1 MKDESTLHL
10 GPRARAAV
18 RSIAR
23 FVNPFALLIAGR
35 RWMPVVGILHHTG
48 RNTGRTYATPLGM
61 RPYAGAF
68 VMPLT
73 FSENAAWYR
82 NVVAAGR
89 AVVTYRGRD
98 QEVSGPEVID
108 FSAAAPAFPR
118 YERLQFR
125 ALGINQFVRL
135 TTNRKVKETPLVQV
149 TSVRS
154 SGVALGVIAVA
165 QLMVVLDVA
174 IVNVALPSIQ
184 RALSFSATDLEWVVN
199 AYAIAFG
206 GLLLLGGRAGDL
218 FGRLRMFVAGTLV
231 FTAGS
236 LAGGLATTA
245 TALIAARSLQGVGAA
260 IVAPTALSLL
270 ADTFAEGSA
279 RNRAL
284 GVYSAVSAGGGAL
297 GLLLG
302 GVITNYL
309 SWRWILF
316 VNVPVGIVLAVV
328 APRVL
333 STARGRRGRL
343 DLPGAAA
350 VTAGATLLVYGLSRA
365 AVHGWDDPATIVTL
379 GGGAALLA
387 VFVAIEAVSRHA
399 LLPLRVFG
407 NRNRSGAYALSL
419 ATGAA
424 LSGTLFTLTL
434 FLQNVL
440 GLTPLQ
446 AGFAFLP
453 TAMGVVVGAGI
464 TSRIVGR
471 TGPRL
476 PMAVGALMAAIG
488 LFWLSAITPGASYP
502 AAVLGPLAV
511 LAIGLG
517 QVFVSTSMTA
527 IAGVRSDESGVVS
540 AVLNVGRQLGGSIG
554 IALMGTLA
562 TSVARDSLVGV
573 RPTHAAID
581 VALTHGFS
589 ASFQLAGLIAL
600 IGFAAA
606 ISAVRRPRPIPVIA
620 DEAQANAA

>member
-1 MKDESTLHL
+1 
-10 GPRARAAV
+10 
-18 RSIAR
+18 
-23 FVNPFALLIAGR
+23 
-35 RWMPVVGILHHTG
+35 MPVVGILHHRGRRTG
-48 RNTGRTYATPLGM
+48 RVYASPLGM
-61 RPYAGAF
+61 RPTATGF
-68 VMPLT
+68 VIPLT
-73 FSENAAWYR
+73 FSDNAAWYR

-89 AVVTYRGRD
+89 GVVTYGGRD
-98 QEVSGPEVID
+98 HEVAGPEVID
-108 FSAAAPAFPR
+108 YSAAAPAFPR

-125 ALGINQFVRL
+125 ALGISQFLRL
-135 TTNRKVKETPLVQV
+135 T
-149 TSVRS
+149 SVAHEEDQMVNAVPHRPS
-154 SGVALGVIAVA
+154 RFALPVIAIA

-184 RALSFSATDLEWVVN
+184 RALGFDATSLEWVVN

-206 GLLLLGGRAGDL
+206 GLLLLGGRAGDM
-218 FGRLRMFVAGTLV
+218 FGRLRMFVAGTLI

-236 LAGGLATTA
+236 LAGGLAGTSTE
-245 TALIAARSLQGVGAA
+245 LIIARALQGVGAA

-270 ADTFAEGSA
+270 ADTFAEGPE

-284 GVYSAVSAGGGAL
+284 GVYSAVSASGGAL

-302 GVITNYL
+302 GFITDYF

-316 VNVPVGIVLAVV
+316 VNVPVGIVLALV

-333 STARGRRGRL
+333 TASRGRHGRL

-350 VTAGATLLVYGLSRA
+350 VTAGATLVVYGLSRA
-365 AVHGWDDPATIVTL
+365 AVHGWSDQTTMVAI

-399 LLPLRVFG
+399 LMPLRIFSD
-407 NRNRSGAYALSL
+407 RNRSGAYALSL

-453 TAMGVVVGAGI
+453 TALGVVAGAGI
-464 TSRIVGR
+464 TSRVIGR

-476 PMAVGALMAAIG
+476 PMATGALMAAAG
-488 LFWLSAITPGASYP
+488 LFWLSELSYD
-502 AAVLGPLAV
+502 ARYFVSIFGPLVV
-511 LAIGLG
+511 LALGLG
-517 QVFVSTSMTA
+517 QVFVSTSTTA
-527 IAGVRSDESGVVS
+527 IAGARPAESGVVS

-562 TSVARDSLVGV
+562 
-573 RPTHAAID
+573 AA
-581 VALTHGFS
+581 HGFD
-589 ASFQLAGLIAL
+589 ASFQLAGLMAL
-600 IGFAAA
+600 LGFVAA
-606 ISAVRRPRPIPVIA
+606 IAAVRRRPRPEEIVQMA
-620 DEAQANAA
+620 EAKAA